1 MSFNIF
7 NYLSGGSLFPGKL
20 PLSKASAKWLIENS
34 MVHLSFFFSLLATFF
49 HGFCW
54 FFLRTL
60 STILTF
66 AHDSLLLI

>member
-34 MVHLSFFFSLLATFF
+34 MVHLSFFFSLLTTLFF
-49 HGFCW
+49 MDFAGS
-54 FFLRTL
+54 FLEP
-60 STILTF
+60 F
-66 AHDSLLLI
+66 LLL